1 MPCESPIVFMIFRRP
16 DLTAQVFER
25 IRQAQPKQLLIIADG
40 PRNDTESLLCNQAR
54 TITEV
59 IDWDCEVFRNYSDV
73 NLGCRKRVSCGL
85 DWAFEQVEEA
95 IILED
100 DCLPEPSFFRYCQ
113 ELLEYY
119 REDERIWC
127 ISGNNFQDGQ
137 WRGDGSY
144 YFSNYNHCWGWA
156 SWRRAWENY
165 DYNLSNWQKIKDG
178 KYLSSILDSTL
189 EVKYWHDI
197 FEDLYANGIPN
208 TWDYAWTFTC
218 WQNSGLTILPNVNL
232 VSNIGFRRDGTHIM
246 GESQLGNLTTQ
257 SLAEIF
263 HPSFL
268 IRDRTADEY
277 TFDYVFGGKTIRAS
291 NPAIGTLKAKAS
303 ELKKILKYI
312 ITKSVYGNSKNK

>member
-1 MPCESPIVFMIFRRP
+1 
-16 DLTAQVFER
+16 LTAKVFER

-73 NLGCRKRVSCGL
+73 NLGCRKRVSSGL

-100 DCLPEPSFFRYCQ
+100 DCLPDPSFFRYCQ

-137 WRGDGSY
+137 RRGDGSY

-156 SWRRAWENY
+156 SWQRAWEKY
-165 DYNLSNWQKIKDG
+165 DYDLASWEKFRDG
-178 KYLSSILDSTL
+178 KYLSSILDSEL

-197 FEDLYANGIPN
+197 FEQLYVNGMPN

-218 WQNSGLTILPNVNL
+218 WQNSGLTVLPNVNL
-232 VSNIGFRRDGTHIM
+232 VSNIGFRKDGTHIM
-246 GESQLGNLTTQ
+246 GESQLANLITQ
-257 SLAEIF
+257 DIGKIF

-277 TFDYVFGGKTIRAS
+277 TFDYVFGGKKIRES
-291 NPAIGTLKAKAS
+291 NSTMGTLKSKAS
-303 ELKKILKYI
+303 QLKKNLKNI
-312 ITKSVYGNSKNK
+312 IAKLIYGSDKNKR